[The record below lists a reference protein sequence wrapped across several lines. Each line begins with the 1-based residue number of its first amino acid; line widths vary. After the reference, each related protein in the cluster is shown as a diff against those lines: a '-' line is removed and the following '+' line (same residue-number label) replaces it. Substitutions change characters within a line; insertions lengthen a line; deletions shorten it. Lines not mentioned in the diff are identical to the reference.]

1 VPLTGILMIFGLFAM
16 VGLAFYG
23 LFSSSKPNGILAT
36 IVAGVTGIVG
46 TVITSVTNTLTI
58 VKLSLNGVL
67 GYGGYLFI
75 AGLVAIGAVWTYN
88 AVWSWQR
95 NRPIRLI
102 R

>member
-1 VPLTGILMIFGLFAM
+1 MIFGLFSI

-23 LFSSSKPNGILAT
+23 LFSSSRPNGVLAT
-36 IVAGVTGIVG
+36 IVAGITGIIG

-58 VKLSLNGVL
+58 VKLSMSGVL

-75 AGLVAIGAVWTYN
+75 AGLVAIGLVWTYN